1 MPEFNIFGFKWQFLT
16 TPESEY
22 PNGEYFSSSRTNE
35 FIAKQ
40 IIEFTDF
47 EGNRIGD
54 LESVDILPNHVYF
67 GTFVYTQAMIDSG
80 EDYIINITSVA
91 KDYYY
96 NSSLTL
102 EGHLSDL
109 DETQQIASY
118 IFTPPRVIEDPV
130 ITISNRGRN
139 SAAVEWYSPDADKYN
154 VNIIN
159 KGTLGTSTGTSI
171 YPFPLNS
178 TITTS
183 VSQFGL
189 TASTFYEVRVRA
201 LAGANNQYESN
212 LVTKSF
218 KTYTTGIKA
227 TLSAAYEVTEDSY
240 KVLIT
245 NYSSL
250 TGFTINANATLGSV
264 SRSGAVITVSGI
276 TTEGNSCLT
285 VTTEK
290 IDNENLTATSY
301 ELATSDQLC
310 TDMGVTWY
318 CLEYY
323 NTNPVSCTGPTI
335 HFSDRT
341 AGDNLSNTMCYQTLV
356 CCPTVIEDPKVY
368 GEWSAWGL
376 CSAPPNDPNRKRRRD
391 WTQLVKT
398 TQLNCSIVTT
408 ENSGFEEQQDNCC
421 VATSIIGTKT
431 FGTPGAWGN
440 CSLSEPERITRLLPW
455 TATRTDYSRD
465 CVTTY
470 VPVSGSDEE
479 YKPCCTAS
487 VTLGTKSYGAWTA
500 FGDCIQ
506 FERSRSRSWS
516 AIETSNTINCTSS
529 SKEVNGYEF
538 EYLPCC
544 PASTTLGPKTYGEW
558 SAWGLCT
565 VFPQDPNRQ
574 RYRPWTAM
582 ETTVG
587 TNCVS
592 TTTEVSG
599 TEIQQDNCCVATS
612 TVGAKTYGIPGAWG
626 TCDLNSGQIT
636 RLLPWTATRTDYS
649 RDCVTTTTPVSGND
663 VEYKNCC
670 AASVVLGT
678 KTYSAWSAYGECYG
692 ADPRRTRSRTWTAT
706 ETSNTVNCTSSTREV
721 SGTDYEDINCCTA
734 STTLGTKTYGAWS
747 AYTSCTGIDP
757 NRSRSRSWTAMQTT
771 INTSCVSTTTE
782 VSGTETEY
790 ANCCTATSTLGA
802 KSYGTPGAWGSCN
815 INTGQIGRLLP
826 WTATQT
832 DFSRDCVTTTSI
844 ASGNDVEYK
853 DCCSASTSVGEKNY
867 GAWTAFGNCIQGE
880 RARSRSWTAIQ
891 TSNTINCTSS
901 TSEVSGTEFE
911 YTSCCVAGC
920 TQGTKS
926 YGAWSAYGNCIQG
939 ERARVRTWTAI
950 TTCIN
955 SSCTVLSTTENSGY
969 EYEYISCTAA
979 APFFPPHFPPF
990 FPPHFPPFFP
1000 PFFPPNFPPFFPPF
1014 FPPHFPPF
1022 FPPYFPPF
1030 FPPYFPYIIP
1040 WFGPPCVEENTLVD
1054 TPNGPIPV
1062 KYLQV
1067 GDVVLST
1074 PIEQFDES
1082 QPDIQK
1088 YLWSSDTLTTGGLT
1102 ETVITSINVTEESD
1116 ILYFNNESDIRMT
1129 FTQPIFVKTK
1139 SEGYRVKEAYF
1150 VEVGDMLIVIGSDGQ
1165 QNEVEVTSIDY
1176 VTDEIVNVY
1185 QLSAEPY
1192 DWFFVSG
1199 ILLHNK

>member
-1 MPEFNIFGFKWQFLT
+1 LT
-16 TPESEY
+16 TETNGTES
-22 PNGEYFSSSRTNE
+22 
-35 FIAKQ
+35 Q
-40 IIEFTDF
+40 DTDCCA
-47 EGNRIGD
+47 
-54 LESVDILPNHVYF
+54 V
-67 GTFVYTQAMIDSG
+67 
-80 EDYIINITSVA
+80 TS
-91 KDYYY
+91 
-96 NSSLTL
+96 
-102 EGHLSDL
+102 
-109 DETQQIASY
+109 
-118 IFTPPRVIEDPV
+118 
-130 ITISNRGRN
+130 
-139 SAAVEWYSPDADKYN
+139 
-154 VNIIN
+154 
-159 KGTLGTSTGTSI
+159 TLG
-171 YPFPLNS
+171 
-178 TITTS
+178 
-183 VSQFGL
+183 
-189 TASTFYEVRVRA
+189 
-201 LAGANNQYESN
+201 
-212 LVTKSF
+212 
-218 KTYTTGIKA
+218 
-227 TLSAAYEVTEDSY
+227 
-240 KVLIT
+240 
-245 NYSSL
+245 
-250 TGFTINANATLGSV
+250 
-264 SRSGAVITVSGI
+264 
-276 TTEGNSCLT
+276 
-285 VTTEK
+285 
-290 IDNENLTATSY
+290 
-301 ELATSDQLC
+301 
-310 TDMGVTWY
+310 
-318 CLEYY
+318 
-323 NTNPVSCTGPTI
+323 
-335 HFSDRT
+335 
-341 AGDNLSNTMCYQTLV
+341 
-356 CCPTVIEDPKVY
+356 PKVY
-368 GEWSAWGL
+368 GTPNAWGSCDL
-376 CSAPPNDPNRKRRRD
+376 QNY
-391 WTQLVKT
+391 Q
-398 TQLNCSIVTT
+398 
-408 ENSGFEEQQDNCC
+408 
-421 VATSIIGTKT
+421 IGRT
-431 FGTPGAWGN
+431 
-440 CSLSEPERITRLLPW
+440 IPW
-455 TATRTDYSRD
+455 TATRTNVDSS
-465 CVTTY
+465 CVTTT
-470 VPVSGSDEE
+470 VPDSGHDTEYKDCCAASVVLGVKTYSAWSAYGECYGSDP
-479 YKPCCTAS
+479 KRT
-487 VTLGTKSYGAWTA
+487 
-500 FGDCIQ
+500 
-506 FERSRSRSWS
+506 RSRTWT

-529 SKEVNGYEF
+529 SKEVNGTEF
-538 EYLPCC
+538 EDTSCC
-544 PASTTLGPKTYGEW
+544 SATSTIGTKTYG
-558 SAWGLCT
+558 T
-565 VFPQDPNRQ
+565 
-574 RYRPWTAM
+574 
-582 ETTVG
+582 
-587 TNCVS
+587 
-592 TTTEVSG
+592 
-599 TEIQQDNCCVATS
+599 
-612 TVGAKTYGIPGAWG
+612 PGAWG
-626 TCDLNSGQIT
+626 TCDLNSGLIP
-636 RLLPWTATRTDYS
+636 RLLPWTATQTNVNTS
-649 RDCVTTTTPVSGND
+649 CVTTTTPVSGND

-692 ADPRRTRSRTWTAT
+692 SDPKRARSRTWTAT

-721 SGTDYEDINCCTA
+721 SGTDYEYINCCTA

-853 DCCSASTSVGEKNY
+853 DCCSASTSVGEKTY

-901 TSEVSGTEFE
+901 TSEVNGTEFE

-926 YGAWSAYGNCIQG
+926 YGAWGAYGNCIQG

-955 SSCTVLSTTENSGY
+955 SSCTVLSNTENSGY
-969 EYEYISCTAA
+969 EYEYISCSSA

-1000 PFFPPNFPPFFPPF
+1000 PFFPPHFPPF
-1014 FPPHFPPF
+1014 FPPHV
-1022 FPPYFPPF
+1022 PPF

-1062 KYLQV
+1062 KNLQV

-1088 YLWSSDTLTTGGLT
+1088 YLWSSDTLTTGGIT
-1102 ETVITSINVTEESD
+1102 ETIITSINVTEESD

>member
-1 MPEFNIFGFKWQFLT
+1 M
-16 TPESEY
+16 
-22 PNGEYFSSSRTNE
+22 
-35 FIAKQ
+35 
-40 IIEFTDF
+40 
-47 EGNRIGD
+47 
-54 LESVDILPNHVYF
+54 PNHVGF
-67 GTFVYTQAMIDSG
+67 GTVIYTQAMIDSG
-80 EDYIINITSVA
+80 EDYIINIISVA
-91 KDYYY
+91 KDAYY
-96 NSSLTL
+96 NSSLSL
-102 EGHLSDL
+102 EGHIL
-109 DETQQIASY
+109 DMNETQEYATLVW
-118 IFTPPRVIEDPV
+118 TPPRVIENPV
-130 ITISNRGRN
+130 IEISNRTKS
-139 SAAVEWYSPDADKYN
+139 SADISWYSPDAERYKVDLEDSITG
-154 VNIIN
+154 VS
-159 KGTLGTSTGTSI
+159 LGGYPKLSTEDVTAS
-171 YPFPLNS
+171 P
-178 TITTS
+178 
-183 VSQFGL
+183 FGL
-189 TASTFYEVRVRA
+189 SENRLYTVSVTA
-201 LAGANNQYESN
+201 LAGTDDKYESDM
-212 LVTKSF
+212 VQKSF
-218 KTYTTGIKA
+218 RTFAAGIKA
-227 TLSAAYEVTEDSY
+227 TLSAAYDITENSY

-290 IDNENLTATSY
+290 IDNVNLTAVSY

-310 TDMGVTWY
+310 TEMGATWY

-323 NTNPVSCTGPTI
+323 DNGSCTGPTI

-341 AGDNLSNTMCYQTLV
+341 AGDGFSSTMCYRTLV
-356 CCPTVIEDPKVY
+356 CCPTVIQEPKVY
-368 GEWSAWGL
+368 DAWGPYGN
-376 CSAPPNDPNRKRRRD
+376 CYSASGQPGGDTKRTRYRT
-391 WTQLVKT
+391 WTQLTKT
-398 TQLNCSIVTT
+398 TQLDCSILTT
-408 ENSGFEEQQDNCC
+408 ETNGTESEDTNCC
-421 VATSIIGTKT
+421 TATSTLGVKT
-431 FGTPGAWGN
+431 YGTPNAWGSCDLQN
-440 CSLSEPERITRLLPW
+440 YKIGRTIPW
-455 TATRTDYSRD
+455 TATRTNVDSS
-465 CVTTY
+465 CVTTT
-470 VPVSGSDEE
+470 VPDSGHDVET
-479 YKPCCTAS
+479 KDCCAAS
-487 VTLGTKSYGAWTA
+487 VVLGTKNYSEWGPYGNCYSASGQTGADPKRTRYRTWT
-500 FGDCIQ
+500 
-506 FERSRSRSWS
+506 

-529 SKEVNGYEF
+529 TREVNGTEAQDTN
-538 EYLPCC
+538 CC
-544 PASTTLGPKTYGEW
+544 TATSTIGTKTYG
-558 SAWGLCT
+558 T
-565 VFPQDPNRQ
+565 
-574 RYRPWTAM
+574 
-582 ETTVG
+582 
-587 TNCVS
+587 
-592 TTTEVSG
+592 
-599 TEIQQDNCCVATS
+599 
-612 TVGAKTYGIPGAWG
+612 PGAYG
-626 TCDLNSGQIT
+626 TCDIQSGLIS
-636 RLLPWTATRTDYS
+636 RLIPWTATQTNVS
-649 RDCVTTTTPVSGND
+649 TSCVTTTVAVSGND
-663 VEYKNCC
+663 VDSKNCC

-692 ADPRRTRSRTWTAT
+692 ADPKRRRSRTWTAT
-706 ETSNTVNCTSSTREV
+706 ETTNTINCTSSTREV

-734 STTLGTKTYGAWS
+734 SVTDGEKVYGAWG
-747 AYTSCTGIDP
+747 AYGACAVFPADP
-757 NRSRSRSWTAMQTT
+757 TRTRSRSWTATRTT

-782 VSGTETEY
+782 ISGTEYGYTD
-790 ANCCTATSTLGA
+790 CCTPTSTLGT

-815 INTGQIGRLLP
+815 INSGQIARLLP

-832 DFSRDCVTTTSI
+832 DFSRDCVTTTSVV
-844 ASGNDVEYK
+844 SGNDTGYK
-853 DCCSASTSVGEKNY
+853 DCCSASTSLGEKNY
-867 GAWTAFGNCIQGE
+867 GAWTAFGNCTQGE

-926 YGAWSAYGNCIQG
+926 YGAWSAYGQCSQG

-969 EYEYISCTAA
+969 EYEYISCTAP

-1000 PFFPPNFPPFFPPF
+1000 PFFPPHFPPFFPPF
-1014 FPPHFPPF
+1014 FPPH
-1022 FPPYFPPF
+1022 
-1030 FPPYFPYIIP
+1030 FPYIIP

-1062 KYLQV
+1062 KDIQV

-1102 ETVITSINVTEESD
+1102 ETVITSVNVTEESD
-1116 ILYFNNESDIRMT
+1116 ILYFNGQSDIRMT

-1150 VEVGDMLIVIGSDGQ
+1150 VEVGDMLVVVGSDGQ